1 VLAFVW
7 LVVAWVASA
16 GSAAPSVVDGPYG
29 GTPSTLTVDVVNGAI
44 LDVDWLYSGVC
55 GDGLVSLLLDPARQ
69 TALQPPVPVVPGQPF
84 TIDQSTPP
92 GAANRG
98 DSLGGTLT
106 VTGKMLNAYTMEGHI
121 TWVEMTSV
129 GGTCTGD
136 SDFDLTTSPPTVV
149 FYSAR
154 GSSEKFSS
162 ADPAGLG
169 APALALWTDLKKSM
183 DAAGE
188 TLVTMGDPYP
198 AVDIFDAFTADQA
211 QHKPLGTHYRESAA
225 EGLSDGVRELTE
237 IASEQDAIGPN
248 WKLVLIGYSQ
258 GADVMRQIMAA
269 LPAAVVS
276 HIAAA
281 VLFGDPYFEAHEAN
295 VMAFGG
301 IRPNIGE
308 FQPHAIGVARFA
320 AGVGQAPQP
329 QPLRVPTYSWCNDHD
344 LVCGLNV
351 SLGRLLPRSMASSVT
366 LSGGRSLALS

>member
-1 VLAFVW
+1 
-7 LVVAWVASA
+7 
-16 GSAAPSVVDGPYG
+16 
-29 GTPSTLTVDVVNGAI
+29 
-44 LDVDWLYSGVC
+44 
-55 GDGLVSLLLDPARQ
+55 
-69 TALQPPVPVVPGQPF
+69 
-84 TIDQSTPP
+84 
-92 GAANRG
+92 
-98 DSLGGTLT
+98 
-106 VTGKMLNAYTMEGHI
+106 
-121 TWVEMTSV
+121 
-129 GGTCTGD
+129 
-136 SDFDLTTSPPTVV
+136 
-149 FYSAR
+149 
-154 GSSEKFSS
+154 
-162 ADPAGLG
+162 
-169 APALALWTDLKKSM
+169 
-183 DAAGE
+183 
-188 TLVTMGDPYP
+188 MGDPYP

-351 SLGRLLPRSMASSVT
+351 SLGRLLPQVHGVVGNAEWGKIVGIILKHWFGAETAGHFAYPQEACLVDRQVIGALNADGLALTPSAKRRAGRASDAT
-366 LSGGRSLALS
+366 GREATAGRRVCPYHNGAKAGSRAGIDSLASEPCRIAGPPSPTRLAHDRANSILHLRAVPAGCCSARVRPDCSSAMRRRSSS